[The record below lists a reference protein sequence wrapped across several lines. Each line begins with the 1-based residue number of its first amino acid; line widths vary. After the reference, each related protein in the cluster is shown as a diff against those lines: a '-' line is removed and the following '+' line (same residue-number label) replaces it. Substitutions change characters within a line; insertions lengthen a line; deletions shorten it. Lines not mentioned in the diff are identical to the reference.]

1 MHNNSMVET
10 IIELKMKIAERYKK
24 GIRLFVEME
33 VIFTFSIASKEDKE

>member
-24 GIRLFVEME
+24 E
-33 VIFTFSIASKEDKE
+33 VKGDKVVCRNGSYFYFFNSF